1 MLANWLAGWL
11 TWSLHDWRN
20 KFKKVLIGFGVVS
33 FVLVS
38 IFIFS
43 MIFLKHDK
51 SRYDEIAEGFVSQ
64 IVNGLSELSHEQFNA
79 YWGPS
84 KPGKPEQ
91 REAMI
96 SGISKLGVLI
106 KIDRIE
112 QYKYLSKFT
121 FKGIRHF
128 YTYRVYATYSNAP
141 AVVTI
146 HLKGQDGKLTP
157 SNLQF
162 N

>member
-1 MLANWLAGWL
+1 MIGE
-11 TWSLHDWRN
+11 N
-20 KFKKVLIGFGVVS
+20 KLKKVLIGFGAVS
-33 FVLVS
+33 FALVLVL
-38 IFIFS
+38 IFS
-43 MIFLKHDK
+43 MIFLKYDK

-64 IVNGLSELSHEQFNA
+64 IINGLSELSRQQFNA

-84 KPGKPEQ
+84 KPGTPEQ
-91 REAMI
+91 REAMLN
-96 SGISKLGVLI
+96 GIAKLGVLK

-112 QYKYLSKFT
+112 QHSYLSKFT

-146 HLKGQDGKLTP
+146 HLEGKDGKLTP

-162 N
+162 NSKLFM